1 MSDRK
6 ARIIDLWNAGKS
18 TGQIAAEHGLS
29 NGTVCGMLYRAR
41 KAGENV
47 RGRKPVEGVGTGGTK
62 LRGGKV
68 SMTRVRQL
76 SKPAAL
82 PPVVTASSLPSVAGR
97 LMELTARECRWI
109 DGDPRHGG
117 TFCGQ
122 PTDVGKSWCEHHH
135 GRVYVSRTE
144 GKA

>member
-18 TGQIAAEHGLS
+18 TGQIAAEYGLS
-29 NGTVCGMLYRAR
+29 KGTVCGMLYRAR

-76 SKPAAL
+76 SKPAA
-82 PPVVTASSLPSVAGR
+82 PPLVVGSLPSVAGR

-109 DGDPRHGG
+109 DGDPRNGG

-122 PTDVGKSWCEHHH
+122 PTDVGKSWCGHHH
-135 GRVYVSRTE
+135 GRVYE
-144 GKA
+144 GKS